1 MITDRL
7 LEPGSASLSPQLEE
21 LKAFA
26 VSRLTNLRKLIS
38 HPESVDQARAA
49 LAEYFGKFTLAP
61 TNGGTYSV
69 HGAADFFGSEVVAR
83 TGGAGGPDRTTRVF
97 EFTLPLAA

>member
-1 MITDRL
+1 VGFLAISAREQELRMITDRL

-38 HPESVDQARAA
+38 HPESVD
-49 LAEYFGKFTLAP
+49 
-61 TNGGTYSV
+61 
-69 HGAADFFGSEVVAR
+69 
-83 TGGAGGPDRTTRVF
+83 
-97 EFTLPLAA
+97 